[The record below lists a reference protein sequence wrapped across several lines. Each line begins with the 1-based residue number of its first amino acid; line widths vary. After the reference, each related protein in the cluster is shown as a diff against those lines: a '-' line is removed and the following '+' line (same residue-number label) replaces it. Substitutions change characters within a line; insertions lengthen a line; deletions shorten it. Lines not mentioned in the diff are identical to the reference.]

1 LIALSWSI
9 SMSQTIFLTGASGFV
24 GGAIARTLA
33 NLSQDKAVVRAMSRS
48 SQSDEAIAALG
59 ATSVRCELGAINKE
73 QLSGCDV
80 VIHCAAFV
88 KQWGTREQFWQANVE
103 GTQQL
108 LNAAREAG
116 VRRFIHIGT
125 EAALFYG
132 QHMRDIDETYPY
144 PKSSPYLYSATKA
157 VAEQR
162 VLAANTSGFTT
173 MSIRPR
179 FVWGPGDQTVL
190 PALVKMIAAK
200 QFTWI
205 DRGRA
210 TSSTT
215 HIANLVHAVTLA
227 LTLGHGGNT
236 YFVTDPGTIT
246 LREFLT
252 ALLATRGVTPP
263 DKSVSAGSAQ
273 FFAAT
278 VEAIWRLF
286 GIKSDPPLTRFT
298 AAMMSHDCTIKCDK
312 AARELHYTPTITRE
326 QGLAELKSAYQISNP

>member
-1 LIALSWSI
+1 
-9 SMSQTIFLTGASGFV
+9 MSQTIFLTGASGFV
-24 GGAIARTLA
+24 GGAITKALA
-33 NLSQDKAVVRAMSRS
+33 NSSQVNPQAKPVLRAMSRS
-48 SQSDEAIAALG
+48 TQSDQTITALG
-59 ATSVRCELGAINKE
+59 ATPVRCELGAITKA
-73 QLSGCDV
+73 QLAGCDA

-108 LNAAREAG
+108 LSAAREAG

-144 PKSSPYLYSATKA
+144 PKSSPFLYSATKA
-157 VAEQR
+157 IAEQR

-179 FVWGPGDQTVL
+179 FVWGPGDQTIL
-190 PALVKMIAAK
+190 PALTKMVAANR
-200 QFTWI
+200 FTWI
-205 DRGRA
+205 DGGRA
-210 TSSTT
+210 LSSTT
-215 HIANLVHAVTLA
+215 HIANLVQAVTLA
-227 LTLGHGGNT
+227 LTHGHGGNA
-236 YFVTDPGTIT
+236 YFVTDPGTVT

-252 ALLATRGVTPP
+252 ALLATRGLTPP
-263 DKSVSAGSAQ
+263 NKSVSAGSAQ

-278 VEAIWRLF
+278 IETIWRLF

-312 AARELHYTPTITRE
+312 AARELHYVPAITRE
-326 QGLAELKSAYQISNP
+326 QGLAELRSANQASDP

>member
-1 LIALSWSI
+1 
-9 SMSQTIFLTGASGFV
+9 MSQTIFLTGASGFV
-24 GGAIARTLA
+24 GGAIAKSLV
-33 NLSQDKAVVRAMSRS
+33 NLPQDMSQEKPVLRAMSRS
-48 SQSDEAIAALG
+48 TQSDRAIAALG
-59 ATSVRCELGAINKE
+59 ATPIRCELGAIGKE
-73 QLSGCDV
+73 QLTGCDA

-88 KQWGTREQFWQANVE
+88 KQWGTREQFWRTNVE

-108 LNAAREAG
+108 LTTAREAG

-144 PKSSPYLYSATKA
+144 PKSSPFLYSATKA
-157 VAEQR
+157 VAEQH
-162 VLAANTSGFTT
+162 VLAANASGFTT
-173 MSIRPR
+173 LSIRPR
-179 FVWGPGDQTVL
+179 FVWGPGDQTIL
-190 PALVKMIAAK
+190 PALTKMVAAK

-205 DRGRA
+205 DGGRA
-210 TSSTT
+210 ISSTT

-227 LTLGHGGNT
+227 LTHGHGGNA
-236 YFVTDPGTIT
+236 YFVTDPGTVT

-263 DKSVSAGSAQ
+263 NKSISAGSAQ

-278 VEAIWRLF
+278 VETAWRLF
-286 GIKSDPPLTRFT
+286 AIKSDPPLTRFT

-312 AARELHYTPTITRE
+312 ASRELHYVPITTRE
-326 QGLAELKSAYQISNP
+326 QGLAELKAANQTSIK